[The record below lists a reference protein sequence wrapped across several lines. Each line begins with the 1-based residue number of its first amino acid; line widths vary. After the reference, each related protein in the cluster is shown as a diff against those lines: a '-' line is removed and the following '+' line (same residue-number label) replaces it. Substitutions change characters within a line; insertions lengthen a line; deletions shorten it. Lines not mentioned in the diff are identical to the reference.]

1 VSSPTLGICERTI
14 MDKPASR
21 RDFLRRA
28 GTAAGGAVALGIG
41 ATPPL
46 EAAAAQA
53 TQTAP
58 PAPLSKTARLRVL
71 LRNPGLLIA
80 PEAYTVIAG
89 KLAEA
94 HGFDVIYIGG
104 NMMSTTYLGVPDWG
118 VITTTDLVDIAGR
131 IAREVSIPAIV
142 DADQAGETSLNVYRT
157 VRLYEQA
164 GIAALHIEDSRNP
177 KKMETWAG
185 PGGPTTTALQSVEQM
200 RERLEAAVDARTD
213 RDFVIIG
220 RTVAEDANVIIRR
233 GVAFAQAG
241 ADVVMNSLIGF
252 SPEEIN
258 RIAQE
263 IPVPLLG
270 IGVPKTHLPNTRMKV
285 NIYPN
290 MVSGAAM
297 ALADA
302 MFRELRENG
311 EATAR
316 APLTPEVLSRV
327 TNTATYSELAKRWLS
342 TP

>member
-1 VSSPTLGICERTI
+1 

-21 RDFLRRA
+21 RHFLRSA
-28 GTAAGGAVALGIG
+28 GTAAGGAVALGMG
-41 ATPPL
+41 VTSA
-46 EAAAAQA
+46 AAAAQA
-53 TQTAP
+53 PPPTQAAP
-58 PAPLSKTARLRVL
+58 MSKGARLRAL
-71 LRNPGLLIA
+71 LRSPGLLIA

-94 HGFDVIYIGG
+94 RGFDVIYIGG
-104 NMMSTTYLGVPDWG
+104 NMMSMTYLGVPDWG
-118 VITTTDLVDIAGR
+118 VITTTDMVDIAGR
-131 IAREVSIPAIV
+131 IAREVSIPAIA

-185 PGGPTTTALQSVEQM
+185 PGGPTTTALQSIEQM

-220 RTVAEDANVIIRR
+220 RTVAEDANVVIRR

-241 ADVVMNSLIGF
+241 ADVVMNSLTGF
-252 SPEEIN
+252 SAEEIN
-258 RIAQE
+258 RIARE

-302 MFRELRENG
+302 MFRELKENG
-311 EATAR
+311 EATPR
-316 APLTPEVLSRV
+316 APLTPDVLSRV

>member
-1 VSSPTLGICERTI
+1 

-21 RDFLRRA
+21 RHFLRSA

-41 ATPPL
+41 AAPA
-46 EAAAAQA
+46 AAAAQA
-53 TQTAP
+53 PQTTQAVP
-58 PAPLSKTARLRVL
+58 ISKGARLRAL

-94 HGFDVIYIGG
+94 RGFDVIYIGG
-104 NMMSTTYLGVPDWG
+104 NMMSMTYLGVPDWG
-118 VITTTDLVDIAGR
+118 VITTTDMVEIAGR
-131 IAREVSIPAIV
+131 IAREVAIPAIA

-185 PGGPTTTALQSVEQM
+185 PGGPTTTSLQSIEQM

-220 RTVAEDANVIIRR
+220 RTVAEDANVVIRR

-241 ADVVMNSLIGF
+241 ADVVMNSLTGF
-252 SPEEIN
+252 SAEEIN
-258 RIAQE
+258 RIARE

-302 MFRELRENG
+302 MFRELKENG
-311 EATAR
+311 EPAAR

-327 TNTATYSELAKRWLS
+327 TNATTYSELAKRWLS